1 MFGERIRKYRKIK
14 NLTVKQL
21 ADIIGISQGSL
32 SDIENNK
39 TTPSSKT
46 FDALFRNTDIN
57 PLWLFL
63 GKEPII
69 RPQNY
74 EEYLF
79 NSDSKSEI
87 KFTSVD
93 LKDQKI
99 IELEKEVARLKSELK
114 KMEED
119 EKKDA
124 AYLKALENK
133 IRELEL
139 KNRELSGKVDILK
152 ELLLKKA

>member
-1 MFGERIRKYRKIK
+1 MFGERIRKYRKLK

-21 ADIIGISQGSL
+21 SDIIGISQGSL

-46 FDALFRNTDIN
+46 FEALFRNTDIN

-87 KFTSVD
+87 KFTSID
-93 LKDQKI
+93 IKDQKI
-99 IELEKEVARLKSELK
+99 IELEREIAKLKEELK
-114 KMEED
+114 KITESEQ
-119 EKKDA
+119 KDA
-124 AYLKALENK
+124 ANLQALQNK
-133 IRELEL
+133 IKELEL